1 MECVREIREKFQ
13 SRAKSI
19 QEKFKA
25 EEETRTAKWLCDRE
39 KEIRRMTINGMRPEI
54 QKILARYNAEK
65 LQVDHTSE
73 QQKKAFMDLEKKK
86 LEDNIAKL
94 NKDEEHLYNTKAREM
109 KDNTQFKLNELRV
122 KHFEDLR
129 KLREL
134 LDLERERLKEKHTS
148 NMKCLMNNHS
158 EELTS
163 LRRTECSHV
172 LESRSS
178 WLNQEETLIKSHE
191 EEIEK
196 LRDEIDLKRR
206 KFSEALDAE
215 LNGDRER
222 RMVKTKTLL
231 EEKTMAEIKRIVK
244 EHELKKLQH
253 IDNSRMKFENQM
265 NLIKDEYD
273 CKNVR
278 AKKEISALC
287 RERDSLRRDI
297 ELLSEKVTAISSEE
311 ITLEDE
317 LKILHEKIAKEL
329 SSREQAT
336 LKYQND
342 ECKKRNAQEACFNT
356 LLCERNMAL
365 DKKESL
371 ELKHE
376 ENERY
381 AILTQFNSEPLTNHF
396 LSI

>member
-13 SRAKSI
+13 SKAKSI
-19 QEKFKA
+19 QETFKA

-65 LQVDHTSE
+65 LQVDHDSE
-73 QQKKAFMDLEKKK
+73 QQQKAFMDLEKKK
-86 LEDNIAKL
+86 IEDNLAKL
-94 NKDEEHLYNTKAREM
+94 NKDEEHLYNNKAREV

-122 KHFEDLR
+122 KNFEDLR

-134 LDLERERLKEKHTS
+134 LDLERERLKEKHIS
-148 NMKCLMNNHS
+148 NIKSLMNTHS
-158 EELTS
+158 DELTS

-196 LRDEIDLKRR
+196 LRDEIELKRR
-206 KFSEALDAE
+206 KFSEAIDAD
-215 LNGDRER
+215 LNADREK

-231 EEKTMAEIKRIVK
+231 EEKTMAEIKRTVK

-253 IDNSRMKFENQM
+253 DDISRMKFENQM
-265 NLIKDEYD
+265 SLIKEEFD
-273 CKNVR
+273 CKNARV
-278 AKKEISALC
+278 KKEISASC
-287 RERDSLRRDI
+287 RERDSLRREI
-297 ELLSEKVTAISSEE
+297 ELLSEKVTAISTEE

-317 LKILHEKIAKEL
+317 LKILHEIIAKKL
-329 SSREQAT
+329 SSRELAT

-342 ECKKRNAQEACFNT
+342 ECKKRNAQEACFSS
-356 LLCERNMAL
+356 LLCKRKMAL

-381 AILTQFNSEPLTNHF
+381 AIF
-396 LSI
+396 